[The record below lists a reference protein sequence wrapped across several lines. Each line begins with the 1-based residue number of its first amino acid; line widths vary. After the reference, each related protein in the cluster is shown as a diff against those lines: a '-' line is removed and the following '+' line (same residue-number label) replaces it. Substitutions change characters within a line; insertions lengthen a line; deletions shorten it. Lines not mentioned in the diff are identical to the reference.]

1 MKIKFLE
8 NNNLNKIEI
17 FNFVSFFQTFND
29 VNKISIQRTLMN
41 QLLKRIYFKGNLID
55 IGGGKKS
62 NYINFLKCENYL
74 SINIDKKISPDILI
88 EVNEPFPIKNNY
100 FDQCLLLNVLEHIY
114 DWDFLFNEIKKILKK
129 QGNIHII
136 IPFMYPIHGAPNDYK
151 RVTSDYLKKF
161 LKDNSFE
168 NIVISPLSY
177 GPFTNSQL
185 ISYRHKLFNGFMC
198 QISVI
203 LDKLFQTL
211 FRKQYISYNN
221 QCPLFYYVNA
231 KLK

>member
-1 MKIKFLE
+1 MKSKFIE
-8 NNNLNKIEI
+8 NNNLKRIEI
-17 FNFVSFFQTFND
+17 FNFVSFFKTFKD

-41 QLLKRIYFKGNLID
+41 QLLKKIYFKGNLID

-74 SINIDKKISPDILI
+74 SINIDKKIAPDILI
-88 EVNEPFPIKNNY
+88 EVNEPFPTKNNY
-100 FDQCLLLNVLEHIY
+100 FDQCLLFNVLEHIY

-185 ISYRHKLFNGFMC
+185 ICYRHKLFNGFIC

>member
-1 MKIKFLE
+1 
-8 NNNLNKIEI
+8 
-17 FNFVSFFQTFND
+17 
-29 VNKISIQRTLMN
+29 MN
-41 QLLKRIYFKGNLID
+41 QLLKKIYFKGNLID

-74 SINIDKKISPDILI
+74 SINIDKKIAPDILI
-88 EVNEPFPIKNNY
+88 EVNEPFPTKNNY
-100 FDQCLLLNVLEHIY
+100 FDQCLLFNVLEHIY

-185 ISYRHKLFNGFMC
+185 ICYRHKLFNGFIC

>member
-1 MKIKFLE
+1 MKIKFSE
-8 NNNLNKIEI
+8 NSNLKKVEL
-17 FNFVSFFQTFND
+17 FSFVSFFETFND

-41 QLLKRIYFKGNLID
+41 QLLKKIYFKGNLID

-88 EVNEPFPIKNNY
+88 KVNEPFPVKKNY

-129 QGNIHII
+129 QGSIHII

-161 LKDNSFE
+161 LKDNSFK

-185 ISYRHKLFNGFMC
+185 ICYRHKLFNGFIS

-203 LDKLFQTL
+203 LDKLFHTL

-221 QCPLFYYVNA
+221 QCPSFYYVSA

>member
-1 MKIKFLE
+1 MKSKFIE
-8 NNNLNKIEI
+8 NNNLKRIEI
-17 FNFVSFFQTFND
+17 FNFVSFFKTFND

-41 QLLKRIYFKGNLID
+41 QLLKKIYFKGNLID

-74 SINIDKKISPDILI
+74 SINIDKKIAPDILI
-88 EVNEPFPIKNNY
+88 EVNEPFPTKNNY
-100 FDQCLLLNVLEHIY
+100 FDQCLLFNVLEHIY

-185 ISYRHKLFNGFMC
+185 ICYRHKLFNGFIC

>member
-1 MKIKFLE
+1 MKIKYKE
-8 NNNLNKIEI
+8 NNNFKKIEI
-17 FNFVSFFQTFND
+17 FNFVSFFKTLKD
-29 VNKISIQRTLMN
+29 VKNISIQRSLMN
-41 QLLKRIYFKGNLID
+41 QLLETFFFKGYLID

-88 EVNEPFPIKNNY
+88 EVNQPFPVKKNY
-100 FDQCLLLNVLEHIY
+100 FDQCLLFNVLEHIY
-114 DWDFLFNEIKKILKK
+114 DWDFLFNEIKKFLKK
-129 QGNIHII
+129 EGNIHII

-161 LKDNSFE
+161 LIGNSFK

-185 ISYRHKLFNGFMC
+185 IFYRHKIFNGFLC

-203 LDKLFQTL
+203 LDKCFQTF
-211 FRKQYISYNN
+211 FRKQYISYNI
-221 QCPLFYYVNA
+221 QCPLFYYVSAQIN
-231 KLK
+231 

>member
-1 MKIKFLE
+1 MKSKFIE
-8 NNNLNKIEI
+8 NNNLKRIEI
-17 FNFVSFFQTFND
+17 FNFVSFFKTFKD

-41 QLLKRIYFKGNLID
+41 QLLKKIYFKGNLID

-74 SINIDKKISPDILI
+74 SINIDKKIAPDILI
-88 EVNEPFPIKNNY
+88 EVNEPFPTKNNY
-100 FDQCLLLNVLEHIY
+100 FDQCLLFNVLEHIY

-129 QGNIHII
+129 QGQIHII

-151 RVTSDYLKKF
+151 RVTSEYLKKF
-161 LKDNSFE
+161 LKDNSFK

-185 ISYRHKLFNGFMC
+185 ICYRHKLFNGFIC